1 MPIVL
6 HCLLAWALLVVS
18 ATTHVA
24 SQTFHPATCCST
36 EKKCCGQTF
45 SPPKSYTCQ
54 EGKQCCDDE
63 CEFSPL
69 ETIIVRITRVE
80 RYAVDGL
87 HLRRCHRRSRALFRG
102 SATATGAISL
112 RCPSSPRVAR
122 PGALQLPHARRQIAA
137 TSFTPTGVSADRTT
151 ETTAPAPPACRR
163 VLFWHPRDPTRAT
176 PPDPRVP
183 SIHLGLWHMRHRLFA
198 PRQRV
203 VTHVCARQ
211 AP

>member
-1 MPIVL
+1 MGIASCICDDARRLANISPGDLLLDGEKMLRSDLFAAEVL
-6 HCLLAWALLVVS
+6 HV
-18 ATTHVA
+18 
-24 SQTFHPATCCST
+24 PG
-36 EKKCCGQTF
+36 GQTV
-45 SPPKSYTCQ
+45 
-54 EGKQCCDDE
+54 
-63 CEFSPL
+63 L
-69 ETIIVRITRVE
+69 RRRVRVFPARNDHRATRVE